1 MIDFILVYL
10 FIGTIWAVFMEELRM
25 HDLPEDLTWGV
36 RVRWALFWPF
46 PVIAFFIGF
55 VIAFKKAL
63 EEYFDDLKNN
73 Q

>member
-1 MIDFILVYL
+1 MIEFILTYL
-10 FIGTIWAVFMEELRM
+10 FIGTIWCMFMEEMSGEPNVSWKIRL
-25 HDLPEDLTWGV
+25 
-36 RVRWALFWPF
+36 RWALFWPF

-55 VIAFKKAL
+55 AVAFKKAL

>member
-1 MIDFILVYL
+1 
-10 FIGTIWAVFMEELRM
+10 MEELRM

>member
-10 FIGTIWAVFMEELRM
+10 FIGCIWAMFMEDM
-25 HDLPEDLTWGV
+25 HKDPELTWAV
-36 RVRWALFWPF
+36 RIRWALFWPF

-55 VIAFKKAL
+55 TVAFKKAL
-63 EEYFDDLKNN
+63 EDFFDDFKNN

>member
-10 FIGTIWAVFMEELRM
+10 FIGTIWAMFMEELRM

-46 PVIAFFIGF
+46 PVIAF
-55 VIAFKKAL
+55 KKAL

>member
-1 MIDFILVYL
+1 MIILTYL
-10 FIGTIWAVFMEELRM
+10 FIGTIWAMFMEEMSGEPNVSWKIRL
-25 HDLPEDLTWGV
+25 
-36 RVRWALFWPF
+36 RWALFWPF

-55 VIAFKKAL
+55 ALAFKKAL